1 MAFFYGL
8 EWYCMWFLWSIVKT
22 CCCCCT
28 VGNDGWF
35 ELQSYYTQNICV
47 GNLEEMSQALYVS
60 FSIYFPLFYISKH
73 IILFHNCYDSVSN
86 TGYSWASS
94 LLVRFTVLC
103 PSYLAHIDF
112 VTPKIFIGLKVLQN
126 LENGRTGG
134 CINGLPTKENY
145 FQMVNNTL
153 FTST

>member
-1 MAFFYGL
+1 M
-8 EWYCMWFLWSIVKT
+8 
-22 CCCCCT
+22 
-28 VGNDGWF
+28 
-35 ELQSYYTQNICV
+35 
-47 GNLEEMSQALYVS
+47 
-60 FSIYFPLFYISKH
+60 
-73 IILFHNCYDSVSN
+73 
-86 TGYSWASS
+86 
-94 LLVRFTVLC
+94 RFTVLC

-153 FTST
+153 FTRT